1 MRKGSLPDVAL
12 YRSADASVEKEYK
25 KSLREIVKIVALYPR
40 DREWMAPALYLEAQ
54 IYFTTGLIAQAEQVA
69 QELRWS
75 YPDSEWMKKVW
86 RCCSRQ
92 KEG

>member
-1 MRKGSLPDVAL
+1 MLHYIEARIHLF
-12 YRSADASVEKEYK
+12 RKEYK

-40 DREWMAPALYLEAQ
+40 DREWMAPALYLEAE
-54 IYFTTGLIAQAEQVA
+54 IYYNMGLIAQAEQVA

-75 YPDSEWMKKVW
+75 YPDSEWIKKAMVLLQ
-86 RCCSRQ
+86 STT